1 MKKTI
6 YLIGLFLI
14 MQLSTSAQDDKSKI
28 NELGVSIS
36 GSAFGIRFKSGNEKT
51 LLRLTLLS
59 TNGSLNKQK
68 TPSDSKSKSNNFGL
82 GFNAGFE
89 KRKSVSDNFY
99 LYYGSDLINSFY
111 KYKHED
117 ESAASVYKQASY
129 SVGIGFILGF
139 HYMISS
145 KINISSEIIP
155 SIIYSN
161 EKYSSEQAGNIT
173 EYSNSGL
180 DYGLNHN
187 SINLTLSFNF

>member
-14 MQLSTSAQDDKSKI
+14 IQLSSSAQDNKSKI

-36 GSAFGIRFKSGNEKT
+36 GSTFGIRYKSGNDKT

-59 TNGSLNKQK
+59 TSGSMNKQK

-82 GFNAGFE
+82 GFNVGFE

-99 LYYGSDLINSFY
+99 LYYGSDLINSFDRN
-111 KYKHED
+111 KYEND
-117 ESAASVYKQASY
+117 SPASVNKHASY
-129 SVGIGFILGF
+129 SVGLGFILGF
-139 HYMISS
+139 HYKINS

-161 EKYSSEQAGNIT
+161 EKYSNDQNGNIT
-173 EYSNSGL
+173 ESSYSGL
-180 DYGLNHN
+180 DYGLNYN
-187 SINLTLSFNF
+187 SINLTLSFNL